1 MAMVAVLGVG
11 GVACGGDEAGE
22 TSTPTSQAT
31 QEPAAPSGPL
41 KIGTLLPETG
51 SLGFLGPPMI
61 KATEMAAEDINA
73 AGGVN
78 GADVELNQQDDGTD
92 VNVASQAV
100 DTLLADGVSA
110 IVGAAGSPVTLGVI
124 DKIVNAPAVE
134 CSPSNTGASLTT
146 YEDKGFY
153 FRTAPPDNLQSIAL
167 ANAIVSDG
175 FSNIAILN
183 RSDEYG
189 QGLADGVE
197 QALTDTGATIA
208 AAVAYDPKAT
218 TFDAEV
224 QQAKDANPDA
234 VVLVA
239 YEEGGQVLKAM
250 IQNGLGPK
258 DTPIYVTDG
267 LQSSEL
273 WKSVDPKDEAV
284 LEGVKGTAPSSAP
297 ENGEP
302 GFPDRFA
309 EFAPDVDTIYSAHAY
324 DCVMVIALA
333 AEAAKSNAPADI
345 QAQMIPVTLD
355 GTACTSF
362 QECKDLL
369 ADGEDIDYNGAAG
382 PLDFVEAGEPGVGT
396 YDVWSFDN
404 KGAVQTESQVVVD
417 PSGVAS

>member
-1 MAMVAVLGVG
+1 M
-11 GVACGGDEAGE
+11 
-22 TSTPTSQAT
+22 
-31 QEPAAPSGPL
+31 
-41 KIGTLLPETG
+41 
-51 SLGFLGPPMI
+51 
-61 KATEMAAEDINA
+61 
-73 AGGVN
+73 
-78 GADVELNQQDDGTD
+78 
-92 VNVASQAV
+92 
-100 DTLLADGVSA
+100 
-110 IVGAAGSPVTLGVI
+110 
-124 DKIVNAPAVE
+124 
-134 CSPSNTGASLTT
+134 
-146 YEDKGFY
+146 
-153 FRTAPPDNLQSIAL
+153 
-167 ANAIVSDG
+167 
-175 FSNIAILN
+175 
-183 RSDEYG
+183 
-189 QGLADGVE
+189 
-197 QALTDTGATIA
+197 
-208 AAVAYDPKAT
+208 
-218 TFDAEV
+218 
-224 QQAKDANPDA
+224 
-234 VVLVA
+234 LVA

-284 LEGVKGTAPSSAP
+284 LDGVKGTAPSSAP

-417 PSGVAS
+417 PSGVTS